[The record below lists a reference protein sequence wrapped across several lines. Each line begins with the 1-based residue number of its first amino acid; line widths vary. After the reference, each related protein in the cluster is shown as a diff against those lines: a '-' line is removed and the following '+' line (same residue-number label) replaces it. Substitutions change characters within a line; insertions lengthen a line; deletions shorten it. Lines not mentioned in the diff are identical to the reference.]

1 MSRIHDIKGSFSRP
15 KPNKGFQ
22 SESDKS
28 AGSSSGGG
36 FDGKRIKKFGKNIG
50 KLANKAT
57 AIVTGSEFE
66 RGDLAGNIKRAAG
79 LANPASSLIGRTI
92 KKALPLAEG
101 GSLMMPEGMQRGQDE
116 GMPEDTYPNIPPDEM
131 EEAMASQMSDED
143 TEENYINFVMDQTL
157 TEDEQNY
164 LEGALAADPKLSEIV
179 DKVLLTATEF
189 SGDGEV
195 DGPGTGVSDSIPAR
209 LSDGE
214 FVITKKATDQIGA
227 DNLQRMMDDA
237 ERAYDGGYQM
247 KAVGG
252 YMFDKDESET
262 ASPSKI
268 DEEIKRAMIGSNK
281 IPSLQ

>member
-1 MSRIHDIKGSFSRP
+1 MAEKKVKEGSDQLPEPSYDDG
-15 KPNKGFQ
+15 KKTQ
-22 SESDKS
+22 T
-28 AGSSSGGG
+28 GGG
-36 FDGKRIKKFGKNIG
+36 RGRGVRIKRFGKNLG
-50 KLANKAT
+50 KFANKAQ
-57 AIVTGSEFE
+57 AFVTGSEFE
-66 RGDLAGNIKRAAG
+66 RGDFAGNIKRAAA
-79 LANPASSLIGRTI
+79 LTNPASSLIGRKI
-92 KKALPLAEG
+92 KEAVPLAEG

-116 GMPEDTYPNIPPDEM
+116 DMPVDTYPNIPPDEM